1 MKVKAEEGQKGVDSM
16 GNEKMKILEMIQEG
30 KLTAAEGMD
39 LLKAMDEGTSAE
51 AASQRTEDGMAKRG
65 IVATPYGDRFLRV
78 RVVGEKT
85 LKVNVNVPFSL
96 IRSASKLIVYAMSF
110 VPAEKR
116 AELEQK
122 GLDLQALDVEGLV
135 RIVEES
141 VDGNIVDVE
150 VADPEEGR
158 IKVEVCV
165 E

>member
-1 MKVKAEEGQKGVDSM
+1 MSS
-16 GNEKMKILEMIQEG
+16 EKMKILEMIQEG

-39 LLKAMDEGTSAE
+39 LLKAIEEGNSHKE
-51 AASQRTEDGMAKRG
+51 AAQITENGLVNKEILPSG
-65 IVATPYGDRFLRV
+65 ERFLRV

-85 LKVNVNVPFSL
+85 LKVNVNVPLSL

-110 VPAEKR
+110 VPADKR

-122 GLDLQALDVEGLV
+122 GLDLQALDVEGLA
-135 RIVEES
+135 RILEETL
-141 VDGNIVDVE
+141 DGKIVDVE
-150 VADPEEGR
+150 VADPVEGR

>member
-1 MKVKAEEGQKGVDSM
+1 MSS
-16 GNEKMKILEMIQEG
+16 EKMKILEMIQEG

-39 LLKAMDEGTSAE
+39 LLKAIEEGNVQTE
-51 AASQRTEDGMAKRG
+51 ATQITENGLVKKKIFSTG
-65 IVATPYGDRFLRV
+65 ERFLRV

-85 LKVNVNVPFSL
+85 LKVNVNVPLSL

-110 VPAEKR
+110 VPADKR

-122 GLDLQALDVEGLV
+122 GLDLQALDVEGLA
-135 RIVEES
+135 RILEETL
-141 VDGNIVDVE
+141 DGKIVDVE

-158 IKVEVCV
+158 IKVEVSV

>member
-1 MKVKAEEGQKGVDSM
+1 MKANKGRKGADIM
-16 GNEKMKILEMIQEG
+16 GSEKMKVLEMIQEG

-39 LLKAMDEGTSAE
+39 LLKAIEEGNTDEETLPAISP
-51 AASQRTEDGMAKRG
+51 M
-65 IVATPYGDRFLRV
+65 DRFLRV

-96 IRSASKLIVYAMSF
+96 LRSASKLVVYAMSF
-110 VPAEKR
+110 VPVDKR
-116 AELEQK
+116 AEFEKK

-141 VDGNIVDVE
+141 VDGKIVDVE
-150 VADPEEGR
+150 VADPQEGK
-158 IKVEVCV
+158 IKVEVYV